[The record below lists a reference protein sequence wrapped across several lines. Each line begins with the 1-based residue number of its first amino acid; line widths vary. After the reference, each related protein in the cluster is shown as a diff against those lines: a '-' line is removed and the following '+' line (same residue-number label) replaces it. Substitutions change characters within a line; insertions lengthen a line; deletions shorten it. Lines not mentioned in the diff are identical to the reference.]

1 MDDRSTAISAAEV
14 ADDRAEITAAVKS
27 AKAFRDKLEA
37 AGISYHKLLALEEA
51 RRDMNDLA
59 HHILL
64 GWENGEGFH
73 MSENTMLVPQMGI
86 NMEQATANCEEL
98 AKAIHEITAGVL
110 TTVNSFCRWI
120 QRVAAEV
127 AAQQEMEM
135 ALRWASVDNR
145 PLYNRYRH
153 TKKKRI
159 RKKYAKR
166 ILEWYRT
173 EVAPC

>member
-1 MDDRSTAISAAEV
+1 MGEQNTG
-14 ADDRAEITAAVKS
+14 TAAVYLDGKPLG
-27 AKAFRDKLEA
+27 AIGELE
-37 AGISYHKLLALEEA
+37 L
-51 RRDMNDLA
+51 
-59 HHILL
+59 
-64 GWENGEGFH
+64 
-73 MSENTMLVPQMGI
+73 SEPEPGVTA
-86 NMEQATANCEEL
+86 EQATEACRKLGEAW
-98 AKAIHEITAGVL
+98 AKVTMTIEAMAPA
-110 TTVNSFCRWI
+110 FCRWV
-120 QRVAAEV
+120 RKVAAEV
-127 AAQQEMEM
+127 EAKHEMET

>member
-1 MDDRSTAISAAEV
+1 
-14 ADDRAEITAAVKS
+14 
-27 AKAFRDKLEA
+27 
-37 AGISYHKLLALEEA
+37 
-51 RRDMNDLA
+51 MN
-59 HHILL
+59 
-64 GWENGEGFH
+64 
-73 MSENTMLVPQMGI
+73 ENTMLVPQMGI
-86 NMEQATANCEEL
+86 NMEQ
-98 AKAIHEITAGVL
+98 

-120 QRVAAEV
+120 RKVAAEV
-127 AAQQEMEM
+127 AAQQEMET

-159 RKKYAKR
+159 RKKHAKR

>member
-1 MDDRSTAISAAEV
+1 MGEQNTSAA
-14 ADDRAEITAAVKS
+14 AVYLDGKPLG
-27 AKAFRDKLEA
+27 AIGELE
-37 AGISYHKLLALEEA
+37 L
-51 RRDMNDLA
+51 
-59 HHILL
+59 
-64 GWENGEGFH
+64 
-73 MSENTMLVPQMGI
+73 SEPEPGVTE
-86 NMEQATANCEEL
+86 EQAAEACRKLGEAWAQATMTIEAV
-98 AKAIHEITAGVL
+98 APA
-110 TTVNSFCRWI
+110 FCRWI

-127 AAQQEMEM
+127 AAQQEMET

>member
-1 MDDRSTAISAAEV
+1 MFEDSKTPAVAWENTATLPEITVDPEKLAAAAETLRN
-14 ADDRAEITAAVKS
+14 AW
-27 AKAFRDKLEA
+27 
-37 AGISYHKLLALEEA
+37 AGIMA
-51 RRDMNDLA
+51 
-59 HHILL
+59 
-64 GWENGEGFH
+64 
-73 MSENTMLVPQMGI
+73 
-86 NMEQATANCEEL
+86 
-98 AKAIHEITAGVL
+98 
-110 TTVNSFCRWI
+110 SFE
-120 QRVAAEV
+120 VAAEV
-127 AAQQEMEM
+127 EARHEMEM

>member
-1 MDDRSTAISAAEV
+1 MGEQNTSAAAVYLDGKPLGAIGELELSELEPGV
-14 ADDRAEITAAVKS
+14 TA
-27 AKAFRDKLEA
+27 
-37 AGISYHKLLALEEA
+37 
-51 RRDMNDLA
+51 
-59 HHILL
+59 
-64 GWENGEGFH
+64 
-73 MSENTMLVPQMGI
+73 
-86 NMEQATANCEEL
+86 EQATEACRKLGEAW
-98 AKAIHEITAGVL
+98 AKVTMTIEAMAPA
-110 TTVNSFCRWI
+110 FCRWI
-120 QRVAAEV
+120 RKVAAEV

>member
-1 MDDRSTAISAAEV
+1 
-14 ADDRAEITAAVKS
+14 
-27 AKAFRDKLEA
+27 
-37 AGISYHKLLALEEA
+37 
-51 RRDMNDLA
+51 
-59 HHILL
+59 
-64 GWENGEGFH
+64 

-145 PLYNRYRH
+145 PLYNRYRQ
-153 TKKKRI
+153 RI

>member
-1 MDDRSTAISAAEV
+1 MGEQNTSAAAVYLDGKPLGAIGELELSEPEPGV
-14 ADDRAEITAAVKS
+14 TA
-27 AKAFRDKLEA
+27 
-37 AGISYHKLLALEEA
+37 
-51 RRDMNDLA
+51 
-59 HHILL
+59 
-64 GWENGEGFH
+64 
-73 MSENTMLVPQMGI
+73 
-86 NMEQATANCEEL
+86 EQATEACRKLGEAW
-98 AKAIHEITAGVL
+98 AKVTMTIEAMAPA
-110 TTVNSFCRWI
+110 FCRWV
-120 QRVAAEV
+120 RKVAAEV
-127 AAQQEMEM
+127 EAKHEMET

>member
-1 MDDRSTAISAAEV
+1 MGEQNTSAAAVYLDGKPLGAIGELELSELELGV
-14 ADDRAEITAAVKS
+14 TAERAAEAC
-27 AKAFRDKLEA
+27 RKLGEA
-37 AGISYHKLLALEEA
+37 WA
-51 RRDMNDLA
+51 
-59 HHILL
+59 
-64 GWENGEGFH
+64 
-73 MSENTMLVPQMGI
+73 
-86 NMEQATANCEEL
+86 QATMTIEAV
-98 AKAIHEITAGVL
+98 APA
-110 TTVNSFCRWI
+110 FCRWI
-120 QRVAAEV
+120 RKVAAEV

>member
-1 MDDRSTAISAAEV
+1 MGEQNTSAAAVYLGGKPLGAIGELELSEPEPGV
-14 ADDRAEITAAVKS
+14 TA
-27 AKAFRDKLEA
+27 
-37 AGISYHKLLALEEA
+37 
-51 RRDMNDLA
+51 
-59 HHILL
+59 
-64 GWENGEGFH
+64 
-73 MSENTMLVPQMGI
+73 
-86 NMEQATANCEEL
+86 EQATEACRKLGEAW
-98 AKAIHEITAGVL
+98 AKVTMTIEAMAPA
-110 TTVNSFCRWI
+110 FCRWI
-120 QRVAAEV
+120 RKVAAEV
-127 AAQQEMEM
+127 EAKHEMET

>member
-1 MDDRSTAISAAEV
+1 
-14 ADDRAEITAAVKS
+14 
-27 AKAFRDKLEA
+27 
-37 AGISYHKLLALEEA
+37 
-51 RRDMNDLA
+51 
-59 HHILL
+59 
-64 GWENGEGFH
+64 

-98 AKAIHEITAGVL
+98 AKAIREITAGVL

-120 QRVAAEV
+120 RKVAAEV
-127 AAQQEMEM
+127 EAQHEMET

-153 TKKKRI
+153 TKKKRT
-159 RKKYAKR
+159 RKKYAKQ

>member
-1 MDDRSTAISAAEV
+1 MGEQNTSAAAVYLDGKPLGAIGELELSELEPGV
-14 ADDRAEITAAVKS
+14 TA
-27 AKAFRDKLEA
+27 
-37 AGISYHKLLALEEA
+37 
-51 RRDMNDLA
+51 
-59 HHILL
+59 
-64 GWENGEGFH
+64 
-73 MSENTMLVPQMGI
+73 
-86 NMEQATANCEEL
+86 EQATEACRKLGEAW
-98 AKAIHEITAGVL
+98 AKVTMTIEAMAPA
-110 TTVNSFCRWI
+110 FCRWI

>member
-1 MDDRSTAISAAEV
+1 MGEQNTSAA
-14 ADDRAEITAAVKS
+14 AVYLDGKPLG
-27 AKAFRDKLEA
+27 AIGELE
-37 AGISYHKLLALEEA
+37 L
-51 RRDMNDLA
+51 
-59 HHILL
+59 
-64 GWENGEGFH
+64 
-73 MSENTMLVPQMGI
+73 SEPEPGVTE
-86 NMEQATANCEEL
+86 EQAAEACRKLGEAWAQATMTIEAV
-98 AKAIHEITAGVL
+98 AQA
-110 TTVNSFCRWI
+110 FCRWI
-120 QRVAAEV
+120 RKVAAEV
-127 AAQQEMEM
+127 EAQHEMKT

>member
-1 MDDRSTAISAAEV
+1 
-14 ADDRAEITAAVKS
+14 
-27 AKAFRDKLEA
+27 
-37 AGISYHKLLALEEA
+37 
-51 RRDMNDLA
+51 
-59 HHILL
+59 
-64 GWENGEGFH
+64 

-110 TTVNSFCRWI
+110 TTVISFWI
-120 QRVAAEV
+120 QQVAAEV
-127 AAQQEMEM
+127 AAQQEMET

>member
-1 MDDRSTAISAAEV
+1 
-14 ADDRAEITAAVKS
+14 
-27 AKAFRDKLEA
+27 
-37 AGISYHKLLALEEA
+37 
-51 RRDMNDLA
+51 MN
-59 HHILL
+59 
-64 GWENGEGFH
+64 
-73 MSENTMLVPQMGI
+73 ENTMLVPQMGI

-98 AKAIHEITAGVL
+98 AKAIREMTAGVL

-120 QRVAAEV
+120 RKVAAEVAAEV
-127 AAQQEMEM
+127 AAQQEMET

>member
-1 MDDRSTAISAAEV
+1 MGEQNTSAAAVYLDGKPLGAIGELELSELEPGV
-14 ADDRAEITAAVKS
+14 TA
-27 AKAFRDKLEA
+27 
-37 AGISYHKLLALEEA
+37 
-51 RRDMNDLA
+51 
-59 HHILL
+59 
-64 GWENGEGFH
+64 
-73 MSENTMLVPQMGI
+73 
-86 NMEQATANCEEL
+86 EQATEACRKLGEAW
-98 AKAIHEITAGVL
+98 AKVTMTIEAMAPA
-110 TTVNSFCRWI
+110 FCRWI
-120 QRVAAEV
+120 RKVAAEV
-127 AAQQEMEM
+127 AAQQEMET

>member
-1 MDDRSTAISAAEV
+1 MGEQTVTAAEV
-14 ADDRAEITAAVKS
+14 LHDSKS
-27 AKAFRDKLEA
+27 ELQE
-37 AGISYHKLLALEEA
+37 
-51 RRDMNDLA
+51 
-59 HHILL
+59 L
-64 GWENGEGFH
+64 GV
-73 MSENTMLVPQMGI
+73 SA
-86 NMEQATANCEEL
+86 EQATEACRKIGE
-98 AKAIHEITAGVL
+98 AWAQIAMAIEAMAPA
-110 TTVNSFCRWI
+110 FCRWI
-120 QRVAAEV
+120 RKVAAEV
-127 AAQQEMEM
+127 EAQHEMET

>member
-1 MDDRSTAISAAEV
+1 MGEQTVTAAEV
-14 ADDRAEITAAVKS
+14 LHDSKSELQELGVSEERAAEAC
-27 AKAFRDKLEA
+27 RKLGEA
-37 AGISYHKLLALEEA
+37 WA
-51 RRDMNDLA
+51 
-59 HHILL
+59 
-64 GWENGEGFH
+64 
-73 MSENTMLVPQMGI
+73 
-86 NMEQATANCEEL
+86 QATMTIEAV
-98 AKAIHEITAGVL
+98 APA
-110 TTVNSFCRWI
+110 FCRWI
-120 QRVAAEV
+120 RKVAAEV
-127 AAQQEMEM
+127 AAQHEMKT